1 MKQLISATLSEEAA
15 SIYNSWQKQK
25 KSARLSEMIVRENK
39 RMALI
44 EALELRRTFLY
55 DLLGQALIV
64 IWMKDRSN
72 PLVKKINSALEGTI
86 HHQYGWED

>member
-25 KSARLSEMIVRENK
+25 KSARLSEMIVRKNK

-64 IWMKDRSN
+64 IWMKDRNN

-86 HHQYGWED
+86 HHQYGWDD